1 MNSVKNSPRGKAN
14 MKEEDCVVSAVS
26 AALAHGAALRS
37 PHDRYH
43 ARNLPRPYMG
53 NTYSTYLLWS

>member
-1 MNSVKNSPRGKAN
+1 
-14 MKEEDCVVSAVS
+14 MKEEDCVASAVL